1 MLDNV
6 VCRLLDVGIRNLGVR
21 ADPLRRDDIHVVA
34 VGEVV
39 ERIVRRDEI
48 ALPLGNLCDLLC
60 DLGIERVEVCKI
72 LLQILLNLLFMR
84 GEQLDELR
92 CRLLR
97 CLLVECD
104 IKPEMR
110 IDNLLAVLLHVVD
123 VCIRE
128 VLCHG
133 DALLLKHLCHL
144 ALEVQAVVEEEICL
158 LDLLKVGWLCDVEM
172 RILTCGDNQLD
183 VHIIARE
190 LLCHIL
196 QK

>member
-1 MLDNV
+1 
-6 VCRLLDVGIRNLGVR
+6 
-21 ADPLRRDDIHVVA
+21 
-34 VGEVV
+34 
-39 ERIVRRDEI
+39 
-48 ALPLGNLCDLLC
+48 
-60 DLGIERVEVCKI
+60 
-72 LLQILLNLLFMR
+72 MR

-104 IKPEMR
+104 IKPKMW

-133 DALLLKHLCHL
+133 DALLLKNRCHL
-144 ALEVQAVVEEEICL
+144 ALEVQAVVEEEIRL
-158 LDLLKVGWLCDVEM
+158 LDLLEVGRLCDVEM
-172 RILTCGDNQLD
+172 RILACGDNQLD

-196 QK
+196 

>member
-72 LLQILLNLLFMR
+72 LL
-84 GEQLDELR
+84 
-92 CRLLR
+92 
-97 CLLVECD
+97 
-104 IKPEMR
+104 
-110 IDNLLAVLLHVVD
+110 
-123 VCIRE
+123 
-128 VLCHG
+128 
-133 DALLLKHLCHL
+133 
-144 ALEVQAVVEEEICL
+144 
-158 LDLLKVGWLCDVEM
+158 
-172 RILTCGDNQLD
+172 
-183 VHIIARE
+183 
-190 LLCHIL
+190 
-196 QK
+196 

>member
-48 ALPLGNLCDLLC
+48 ALPLGNLRDLLC

-97 CLLVECD
+97 RLLVECD

-110 IDNLLAVLLHVVD
+110 IDDLFAVLLHVVD
-123 VCIRE
+123 VRVRE

-133 DALLLKHLCHL
+133 DTLLLKHLCHL
-144 ALEVQAVVEEEICL
+144 ALEVQAVIEEEIRF
-158 LDLLKVGWLCDVEM
+158 LDLLKVGGLRDVEM
-172 RILTCGDNQLD
+172 RILTGRDNQLD
-183 VHIIARE
+183 VHIVARE
-190 LLCHIL
+190 LLGHIL
-196 QK
+196 